1 MKKAWYWS
9 IRNSVRFWFFVLT
22 GGFRVVDAKNVPRT
36 GPLILAPNH
45 ASFLDPPA
53 LACALPRMTTFMAK
67 EELFRNKFFGWLISS
82 VGSFPVRR
90 GTTDTEAIRNAA
102 KLLAEGSALLIFPE
116 GTRNDGET
124 MLPINRGVE
133 LLARKSGASVV
144 PVGIVGTHIK
154 WGKGR
159 KRKLFQKV
167 TVRFGSPIRPDEFG
181 DSKTAFAEELAKRIA
196 MLCNEEGYELRIA
209 PDTKPNTTSI
219 PNDGG
224 SELPNPASA
233 SIQSPQ

>member
-1 MKKAWYWS
+1 MKAAWYWI
-9 IRNSVRFWFFVLT
+9 IRNSVRFWFFMLT
-22 GGFRVVDAKNVPRT
+22 GGFRVVDAKNVPKS

-45 ASFLDPPA
+45 SSFLDPPA

-67 EELFRNKFFGWLISS
+67 EELFRNKLFGWLISS

-90 GTTDTEAIRNAA
+90 GTTDMEAIRNAA
-102 KLLAEGSALLIFPE
+102 KLLESGSALLIFPE
-116 GTRNDGET
+116 GTRNDGDT

-167 TVRFGSPIRPDEFG
+167 TVNFGEPIRPEDFG
-181 DSKTAFAEELAKRIA
+181 DSKAAFAEELAKRIA
-196 MLCNEEGYELRIA
+196 GLCNEEGYDLKIA
-209 PDTKPNTTSI
+209 PDTRPNI
-219 PNDGG
+219 ALAPDGG
-224 SELPNPASA
+224 ANEAPNQEPDSVAG
-233 SIQSPQ
+233 PQ